1 MSAAQDTGAAVL
13 LGAAA
18 GQGNLASIRARAQDL
33 RNNLAEI
40 HQGLSHT
47 AHLLQWEA
55 VLEKYASLNMQAM
68 ALRDQLRGVL
78 RQVVV
83 HPKMVDS
90 PDVAM
95 VLPIQLA
102 SRITPEQEVKEAGIL
117 AAAAARMAAAGV
129 PAENRYEVAD
139 ARIEDFNNA
148 IAQLSQPEG
157 LLGARGTGRIAMREQ
172 SREIALALER
182 MRAVEAAT
190 VAASEAGAQQSTGA
204 AGALAGASVLVAGA
218 PGSGRLRGAVAGG
231 QAGTPA
237 AGSTSPG
244 GQAGSQVAG
253 NGLSKSQRLEPVLML
268 LLPGESA
275 AK

>member
-102 SRITPEQEVKEAGIL
+102 SRITPEQEVQEAEIL

-157 LLGARGTGRIAMREQ
+157 LLGAR
-172 SREIALALER
+172 
-182 MRAVEAAT
+182 
-190 VAASEAGAQQSTGA
+190 AG
-204 AGALAGASVLVAGA
+204 
-218 PGSGRLRGAVAGG
+218 
-231 QAGTPA
+231 
-237 AGSTSPG
+237 
-244 GQAGSQVAG
+244 
-253 NGLSKSQRLEPVLML
+253 
-268 LLPGESA
+268 
-275 AK
+275 